1 MSESEEIKHY
11 GVPGMKWGKTKGSYN
26 AMTSDQKRGVREAF
40 KEKTN
45 ARIDAARGRVAS
57 GKPKQ
62 EYKSAKNQYKQAKA
76 TETTRA
82 GADRA
87 KAVFQKSKNK
97 YLAEIQTANT
107 TKYGKENVAYMIALG
122 LFTSPALSVAL
133 GVSNGSSRQKIGTG
147 SGRQS

>member
-26 AMTSDQKRGVREAF
+26 AMSSNQKRGIRESF

-45 ARIDAARGRVAS
+45 ARIDAARGRVSS
-57 GKPKQ
+57 GESRR
-62 EYKSAKNQYKQAKA
+62 EYKAAKNQYKQSKA
-76 TETTRA
+76 TETTKA

-97 YLAEIQTANT
+97 Y
-107 TKYGKENVAYMIALG
+107 IADI
-122 LFTSPALSVAL
+122 S
-133 GVSNGSSRQKIGTG
+133 
-147 SGRQS
+147 

>member
-26 AMTSDQKRGVREAF
+26 AMTSDQKRGVRETF

-57 GKPKQ
+57 GESKR

-76 TETTRA
+76 TETTKA

-87 KAVFQKSKNK
+87 KTVFQKSKNK
-97 YLAEIQTANT
+97 YLADIRTANT
-107 TKYGKENVAYMIALG
+107 TKYGKENVASLVASG
-122 LFTSPALSVAL
+122 LLTSPALTVAI
-133 GVSNGSSRQKIGTG
+133 GVKNGDSRQKIGTG

>member
-26 AMTSDQKRGVREAF
+26 AMTSDQKRGVRETF

-45 ARIDAARGRVAS
+45 ARIDAARGRVSS
-57 GKPKQ
+57 GESKR

-76 TETTRA
+76 TETTRV

-97 YLAEIQTANT
+97 YLADIRTANT
-107 TKYGKENVAYMIALG
+107 TKYGKENVVSLIASG
-122 LFTSPALSVAL
+122 LLTSPALTVAI
-133 GVSNGSSRQKIGTG
+133 GVTNGDSRQKIGTG

>member
-1 MSESEEIKHY
+1 MSESEETKHY

-26 AMTSDQKRGVREAF
+26 AMTSDQKRGVRETF

-45 ARIDAARGRVAS
+45 ARIDAARGRVSS
-57 GKPKQ
+57 GESKR

-76 TETTRA
+76 TETTKA

-97 YLAEIQTANT
+97 YLSDIRTANT
-107 TKYGKENVAYMIALG
+107 TKYGKENVVSLVASG
-122 LFTSPALSVAL
+122 LLTSPALTVAI
-133 GVSNGSSRQKIGTG
+133 GVTNGDSRQKIGTG

>member
-26 AMTSDQKRGVREAF
+26 AMTSDQKRGIRESF

-45 ARIDAARGRVAS
+45 ARIDAARGRVSS
-57 GKPKQ
+57 GESRR
-62 EYKSAKNQYKQAKA
+62 EYKAAKNQYKQSKA
-76 TETTRA
+76 TETTKA

-97 YLAEIQTANT
+97 YMADVRTANT
-107 TKYGKENVAYMIALG
+107 TKYGKEYVASMIALG
-122 LFTSPALSVAL
+122 LFTSPAATVAI
-133 GVSNGSSRQKIGTG
+133 GVANGSSRQKIGTG
-147 SGRQS
+147 SGREK